1 MERKPDSGK
10 AQGTMSQQKVTNKTD
25 DSKPKV
31 SQSLPDT
38 KNVSDKSV
46 ESLQNLTNTYAASNA
61 RAWQSFRA
69 AEKVSSEKAE
79 GKENFDGPSTSSRPS
94 NVQHLLKIASSG
106 TTNVYGDRQNVQEK
120 AVDSNKDKLSQKQSK
135 PSIALDSSSKFQ
147 NEKGKKNSVSQ
158 SSSSSP
164 FSNSNSSNVSTPSSR
179 DIDESEYIQLKKK
192 AKENIE
198 LKDLLAKIFDED
210 KKFSK
215 VGKKTEEFD
224 YMKKTF
230 EAMLEREF
238 NIKRKLKNFRDFLA
252 SQCPYMLDEIKR
264 KSGYNALRYFELLSQ
279 HFVLYEYT
287 RNGFEKVKYMP
298 MDLMKKAREYAAK
311 LEINQGCEKLWGGYA
326 CCVKRYF
333 AENFFIDVKSHC
345 AISVLHKI
353 LIECSRRLLNER
365 LLFKANSNH
374 TSYYGTSELEKLYSS
389 IEQVEEFIQIVGK
402 INPSEVEQKLGNY
415 KVEEKVFLYREKL
428 GWMKIFKWVHSDAIF
443 SYDFEFEYAASKLK
457 EEDYKELKNKNII

>member
-10 AQGTMSQQKVTNKTD
+10 VQGTKSQQNVSNKNN

-38 KNVSDKSV
+38 KNVSSDKSV
-46 ESLQNLTNTYAASNA
+46 ESLQNMTNKIADSNA

-69 AEKVSSEKAE
+69 AKKVSSDKAE
-79 GKENFDGPSTSSRPS
+79 GKENFDGQGNSYRPS
-94 NVQHLLKIASSG
+94 NVQHLHKIVE
-106 TTNVYGDRQNVQEK
+106 TTNVHGDRQNVQAK
-120 AVDSNKDKLSQKQSK
+120 AIDSNKYKLSQKQSK
-135 PSIALDSSSKFQ
+135 PTMPLDSSNKFQ

-158 SSSSSP
+158 SNSSSP
-164 FSNSNSSNVSTPSSR
+164 SSNLHSSNASTPSSKV
-179 DIDESEYIQLKKK
+179 IDESEYIELKKK

-210 KKFSK
+210 KKFP
-215 VGKKTEEFD
+215 GLEKKAEEFD
-224 YMKKTF
+224 YMKKAF
-230 EAMLEREF
+230 EAMLDRKF
-238 NIKRKLKNFRDFLA
+238 NIGSKLEKFRAFLA
-252 SQCPYMLDEIKR
+252 SQNPSVLDEIKR

-287 RNGFEKVKYMP
+287 KNGFEKVKYMP

-353 LIECSRRLLNER
+353 LMECSRGLLNER
-365 LLFKANSNH
+365 LLSMANSNH
-374 TSYYGTSELEKLYSS
+374 TSYYETSELEKLYSS
-389 IEQVEEFIQIVGK
+389 IEQVEEFIRIVEK
-402 INPSEVEQKLGNY
+402 IDPNAVEQKLGNY